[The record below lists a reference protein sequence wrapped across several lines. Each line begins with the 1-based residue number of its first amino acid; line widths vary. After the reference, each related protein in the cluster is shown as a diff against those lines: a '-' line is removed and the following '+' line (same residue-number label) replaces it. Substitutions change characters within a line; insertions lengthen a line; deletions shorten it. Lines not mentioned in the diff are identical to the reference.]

1 MLYGTYVSA
10 GWCHSMIMRDLQMLR
25 CAVCTVGFIIGLMGS
40 SLAEEQT
47 PLQVV
52 EALYVAQEQAFEEG
66 SAPLLMHEGPSK
78 EFFFNDKVKVLNGIN
93 MGYDPLYQGQDAEI
107 TEMVIK
113 PNTDLP
119 KMVGTAVVDV
129 SFRNFGKLVE
139 MKFVLHRELADGDKW
154 QVFDIEFDGSTLSA
168 LVSLAHTHPGGFMD

>member
-1 MLYGTYVSA
+1 
-10 GWCHSMIMRDLQMLR
+10 MLR
-25 CAVCTVGFIIGLMGS
+25 CAVYTVGFIIGLMGS

-66 SAPLLMHEGPSK
+66 SAPLLMHEVQAK
-78 EFFFNDKVKVLNGIN
+78 KFLFNDKAKVLNGIN

-107 TEMVIK
+107 TQMVISLD
-113 PNTDLP
+113 TDYP
-119 KMVGTAVVDV
+119 KMAGTAVVDV
-129 SFRNFGKLVE
+129 SFRNFGKLVD
-139 MKFVLHRELADGDKW
+139 MKFVLHRELTDGDKW

-168 LVSLAHTHPGGFMD
+168 LVSLAHNHPGGFMD